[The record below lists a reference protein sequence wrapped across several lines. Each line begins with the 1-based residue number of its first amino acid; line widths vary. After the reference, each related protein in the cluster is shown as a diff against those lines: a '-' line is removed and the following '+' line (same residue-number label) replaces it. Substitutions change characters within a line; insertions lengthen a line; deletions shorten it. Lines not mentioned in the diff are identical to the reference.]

1 MILEHQ
7 GLTLDS
13 VPALGKPVLV
23 KRHDNL
29 SNDVTDSVH
38 PSVAENAILAAR
50 TVGLDIAGID
60 IVALDISCPL
70 EDQGGAIVEVNAGP
84 GLIMHLKP
92 LVGQPR
98 PVGQAI
104 VEQMFGSTGNARI
117 PIVAVAGT
125 SGTHGLARWLRTA
138 MMRAGLAVGSAE
150 QDGVY
155 VNERRI
161 QQGRSDH
168 AVAARNVLI
177 NPTVQA
183 AVMEAGMDGILRE
196 GLGFDKCDVAIVTRV
211 EAEGNLGGEFDLYD
225 ESKLFGVLRTP
236 VDVVLET
243 GSAVLNAS
251 DTLCLD
257 MKPLSKGDV
266 ILFGLNDSLPSIQ
279 KHLEEGKRAV
289 VIQDGTIVLLHG
301 VAATKLLPVHQLRQ
315 MTPFDL
321 EHLLAGI
328 AALWHL
334 GYDLNLIREHA
345 ATGC

>member
-1 MILEHQ
+1 MTVAGDGKRNVRQLVDEVVNADPRRGEDETLPLSPVAINASLEMILEHQ

-125 SGTHGLARWLRTA
+125 SGTHGLVRWLRTA

-161 QQGRSDH
+161 QQGRCDH

-211 EAEGNLGGEFDLYD
+211 EAEGNLGGSSIFTT
-225 ESKLFGVLRTP
+225 R
-236 VDVVLET
+236 
-243 GSAVLNAS
+243 AN
-251 DTLCLD
+251 
-257 MKPLSKGDV
+257 
-266 ILFGLNDSLPSIQ
+266 SL
-279 KHLEEGKRAV
+279 A
-289 VIQDGTIVLLHG
+289 
-301 VAATKLLPVHQLRQ
+301 
-315 MTPFDL
+315 F
-321 EHLLAGI
+321 
-328 AALWHL
+328 
-334 GYDLNLIREHA
+334 
-345 ATGC
+345 